1 MARRR
6 GKASVLDDLM
16 ELLAWL
22 PWWVGVL
29 LAIAGYVVLNR
40 LANAPLPVAGTPQ
53 DIAHMAAHGIW
64 QGLAHAGQFI
74 VPLICAMGA
83 LASAMRRR
91 ERRRLI
97 DTACRSTAADA
108 LHGMDWKEFE
118 RLVGEGF
125 RRQGYLVAETGGGG
139 ADGGVDLVLGKAGEK
154 FLVQCKQWKA
164 FKVGVAVV
172 RELYGVM
179 AARGAAGGFVV
190 TSGSF
195 TQEATEFAS
204 GRNIQLIDGPALL
217 RLIRQGRSAPEPLAR
232 AQAHAHANTQAQPA
246 EQPAG
251 NGPTP
256 TPTLTPDPTPDP
268 ASGTEAPPSC
278 PVCAQPMVRR
288 VARRGASAGHGFW
301 GCSGYPRCRG
311 TRPL

>member
-6 GKASVLDDLM
+6 GKTSVLDDLM
-16 ELLAWL
+16 ELVAWL

-29 LAIAGYVVLNR
+29 LAILGYVVLNR
-40 LANAPLPVAGTPQ
+40 LANAPLPAASAPQ
-53 DIAHMAAHGIW
+53 DITHLATHGIW
-64 QGLAHAGQFI
+64 RGLAYAGQFI

-83 LASAMRRR
+83 LASAVRRR

-164 FKVGVAVV
+164 FKVGVSVV

-217 RLIRQGRSAPEPLAR
+217 RLIRQGRSAPEPQAR
-232 AQAHAHANTQAQPA
+232 PQPQPRTQARPA

-251 NGPTP
+251 NGPTA
-256 TPTLTPDPTPDP
+256 TPASDPT
-268 ASGTEAPPSC
+268 SGTGAPPSC

>member
-6 GKASVLDDLM
+6 GKTSVLDDLM

-29 LAIAGYVVLNR
+29 LAIAGYVVLHR

-91 ERRRLI
+91 ERRLLI

-139 ADGGVDLVLGKAGEK
+139 ADGGVDLALGKAGEK

-217 RLIRQGRSAPEPLAR
+217 RLIRQGRSAPEPRTEPQPQAR
-232 AQAHAHANTQAQPA
+232 MQAQPA
-246 EQPAG
+246 EKPAG
-251 NGPTP
+251 NGPAH
-256 TPTLTPDPTPDP
+256 DPDP
-268 ASGTEAPPSC
+268 ASEVEAPPAC

-288 VARRGASAGHGFW
+288 VARRGASAGQGFW

>member
-6 GKASVLDDLM
+6 GKTSVLEDLM
-16 ELLAWL
+16 ELVALL

-29 LAIAGYVVLNR
+29 LAIVGYVVLHR
-40 LANAPLPVAGTPQ
+40 LANAPLPAASTPQ
-53 DIAHMAAHGIW
+53 DIAHMTTHGIW
-64 QGLAHAGQFI
+64 RGLAYAGQFI

-83 LASAMRRR
+83 LASAVRRR

-164 FKVGVAVV
+164 FKVGVTVV

-204 GRNIQLIDGPALL
+204 GRNIHLIDGPALL
-217 RLIRQGRSAPEPLAR
+217 RLIRQGRPAPEPQPR
-232 AQAHAHANTQAQPA
+232 MQAQPA
-246 EQPAG
+246 EKPAG
-251 NGPTP
+251 NGPAP
-256 TPTLTPDPTPDP
+256 APGP
-268 ASGTEAPPSC
+268 ASGAEAPPAC

-288 VARRGASAGHGFW
+288 VARRGASAGQGFW

>member
-217 RLIRQGRSAPEPLAR
+217 RLIRQGRPAPEPGAQSQPQPQAR
-232 AQAHAHANTQAQPA
+232 AQPA
-246 EQPAG
+246 EKPAG
-251 NGPTP
+251 NDRT
-256 TPTLTPDPTPDP
+256 PTPDP
-268 ASGTEAPPSC
+268 ASGTEVPPGC

-288 VARRGASAGHGFW
+288 VARRGAAAGHGFW

>member
-6 GKASVLDDLM
+6 GKTSVLDDLM
-16 ELLAWL
+16 ELVAWL

-29 LAIAGYVVLNR
+29 LAILGYVVLNR
-40 LANAPLPVAGTPQ
+40 LANAPLPVASTPQ
-53 DIAHMAAHGIW
+53 DIAHMATHGIW
-64 QGLAHAGQFI
+64 RGLAYAGQFI

-164 FKVGVAVV
+164 FKVGVSVV

-217 RLIRQGRSAPEPLAR
+217 RLIRQGRSAPEPQAR
-232 AQAHAHANTQAQPA
+232 PQPQTRTQARPT

-251 NGPTP
+251 NEPTAP
-256 TPTLTPDPTPDP
+256 PASDPT
-268 ASGTEAPPSC
+268 SGTEAPPSC